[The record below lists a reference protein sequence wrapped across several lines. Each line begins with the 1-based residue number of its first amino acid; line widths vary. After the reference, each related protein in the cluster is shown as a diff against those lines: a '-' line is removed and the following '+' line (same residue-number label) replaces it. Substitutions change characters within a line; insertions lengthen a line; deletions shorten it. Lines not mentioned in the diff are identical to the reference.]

1 MIVQLSNSHQRLT
14 AGFLFSVFYLSLLLP
29 ARAMAAGGPATV
41 YSSGYPRPG
50 RATNKLNIPGKRY
63 SATMPPA
70 AVVKKADP
78 VKKKALPKPA
88 KRSDIGG
95 PSQPEMSSFKSVGT
109 SNMVNL
115 FSGDFNYNIPLL
127 DVGGYPVN
135 IYYDG
140 GISAEQ
146 DASWVGLGWNI
157 NPGNVNRNM
166 RGVPDDFNGQDTLQQ
181 LQDMKPNKT
190 WGLGIGADLELLGIK
205 APIKAN
211 LGVAF
216 NNYLG
221 PSLDLSVRGTAS
233 FKIGNSAGSE
243 KTGATLGASATI
255 GIDVNSRSGTSFSGS
270 VSLTGKSMVKTNEAS
285 FGVGLSTGYNSRSG
299 IKALQISEQAGFSSK
314 NQKAAKDAEGV
325 EKYKYNAGGSIN
337 PGLYSSSISF
347 VKPSYVPSIRMP
359 LTNTAWSGHFQLGLG
374 SFGVAADVEAEVYG
388 QKSEVDQADKLQLK
402 PMVGYIYAQNA
413 MNNPAA
419 VMDFTRFND
428 KEVTPNTPVIS
439 VPQYSYDV
447 FSIQGEGTGG
457 SIRAFRNDLGYVRD
471 NATTSKDKNF
481 SIGGDIDPPGHY
493 GGNFNTVKTP
503 STIGEWGNGNK
514 LRSTIPFKKAD
525 TTFENVYFRNPGEN
539 CVQDSNRFNQIG
551 GTDLVRF
558 VLGGSNNSPTI
569 EPALQSFS
577 SSFKAAT
584 TTNKLAVTPTIKD
597 RNKRTQIISFL
608 TAGEAAKVGLD
619 KSIRSY
625 DNQNF
630 LDNVTNTLL
639 YQSFPRFD
647 GTIRK
652 SHHISQINV
661 TENNGRRYVYG
672 VPVYNLSQ
680 KDFTF
685 SVDNSSIQ
693 LPDKVGVTSGQYN
706 AVSNASTTD
715 GYLQVTTT
723 PPYAH
728 SFLLSGIL
736 SPDYTDVTGNG
747 ISEDDLGDAV
757 KFNYTRISNG
767 NLSSGHAWRTPLTA
781 GDSANFNPGNRS
793 EVRDDKAIISY
804 GERESWYVQS
814 VESKTMIALFYV
826 SARKDGK
833 GPMGADGGINA
844 NDNFLKKLD
853 SIALYSKADL
863 KINGLAKAKAIKK
876 VHFRY
881 SYQLCQNTPDNSSGI
896 VDSTGKLTLQNIYF
910 TYNGKTRA
918 FKNRYSFT
926 YANTAADNPNYAFG
940 TTDRWGTYKPASM
953 NPGSLKNSDYPYSIQ
968 DTAQKTV
975 IDRNATA
982 WMLKKIVLPSG
993 GQISMTYETDDYAYV
1008 QDRRATD
1015 MMRIVGFGSTT
1026 VLSAATDQ
1034 LYPFIYPSPIE
1045 NDYVFIKVPVACTS
1059 TADVYNKYLQGVTQ
1073 LAFKIWVQMPKGA
1086 EYIPCY
1092 ATYNSYGVD
1101 GTNPNIIWVKMNRLG
1116 GKSPLSLTALE
1127 YLRQQLPGQAFKGYD
1142 VAGEPALKQ
1151 VGDMLLGMLQGL
1163 RDAFTDPVNAFR
1175 KDAKA
1180 QHTDTSKCFVRLNDP
1195 DGFKYGGGYRVKSV
1209 ILKDNWN
1216 AMTGQFTSSY
1226 GQSYDY
1232 TTTESFNG
1240 VPRKISSGVASYEPT
1255 IGGEENPFQTIVQ
1268 VEDYLPAGPTSFGAV
1283 EMPVLDAFFPSPSVG
1298 YSKVTVSSI
1307 KTDTAAAKKTR
1318 SGIGKQ
1324 VTEYY
1329 TSKDYPVYYNYT
1341 PFDAGSVKEFHQAST
1356 LAFFNKYSYDYKA
1369 QSQGFLVATNDM
1381 HGKMKSQSSYAEN
1394 DTATRINYT
1403 ENFYRNTG
1411 VNGLNDK
1418 FSFISKDSSGKVA
1431 LGNMGIDVDL
1441 MTDTREFAVKSKSFE
1456 VQAQVDIFYL
1466 LLVPVPIPTIWPVF
1480 GESENIYRAVTTT
1493 KVVNYHSVLDSVVVI
1508 DKGSQVSTK
1517 NLAYDDQTGEV
1528 LVTRTNNEFNKS
1540 IYNTSYP
1547 AWWGYGGMGLAYKNI
1562 DATYSGINFSN
1573 GKITNAAFNTAVFES
1588 GDELLITN
1596 ATLPVTGCDLELASP
1611 MGTSLIWA
1619 FDQNKNTT
1627 SLITTPNFIFV
1638 DSSGKA
1644 YTMNNV
1650 SFRVIRSGRR
1660 NMLDAKVAAITTM
1673 VNPLATGK
1681 LFIDSTSKV
1690 VNASAAEF
1698 KEKWLTDNDVIKKII
1713 LVKDPLTCI
1722 VSEVEDI
1729 TGTLEKNINPYRKG
1743 LIGNFRS
1750 YRNMVF
1756 YDNRKEYDTAATTNI
1771 GIYGYLNKFK
1781 PYWNFN
1787 AAKNLIPDTAS
1798 TQWVWNSKLNSVNAK
1813 GLELETVDALGIYTA
1828 AQYGYNKTMP
1838 VAIANNAR
1846 YTEMF
1851 AENFEDY
1858 GYGESISNATYN
1870 ITKKHIDFSKLSNSI
1885 LVNTDTSSF
1894 KAHSGKYVYA
1904 VNAGATANF
1913 DIPVAPSA
1921 SSNFP
1926 SLLFGKDTLKVLNNL
1941 GGNYGFSSII
1951 PVLTAPG
1958 DQGTP
1963 SFGTSAF
1970 NMQIFPKDS
1979 IYASGNRGHYFS
1991 FYDTFYVN
1999 VTVPNI
2005 YVIGLG
2011 MSTAYNNT
2019 GVTIFSHSH
2028 GMGAFIYDEL
2038 GNIISNYSLSQNGY
2052 LPTSA
2057 TYSVF
2062 LCAGRYKIV
2071 GSGTEFYMATNNSLN
2086 YTSNNYNW
2094 SINGLTSPDYK
2105 NLNTVNGCIFDK
2117 PIAGKDSIIN
2127 PLFSIPTAKKMVFSG
2142 WIREICGDAANGVP
2156 CKDYTYTH
2164 SQVQLNFAGFPSSNV
2179 ILNPTGAIVE
2189 GWQRYEGTFTAPAG
2203 ATSFTMNFVNGGTGK
2218 MYLDDIRIHPFNA
2231 NMKSYVYDPVNLRLV
2246 AEQDANNYSSFY
2258 EYDEEGTLI
2267 RTKVETREGVKT
2279 VNETRSSLQKV
2290 IQ

>member
-1 MIVQLSNSHQRLT
+1 MIVQLTNSHQRLT

-41 YSSGYPRPG
+41 YSSGYSRQG
-50 RATNKLNIPGKRY
+50 TVSNKINLPGKRY
-63 SATMPPA
+63 SATMPP

-88 KRSDIGG
+88 KRSYIGG

-140 GISAEQ
+140 GIGMEQ
-146 DASWVGLGWNI
+146 EASWVGLGWNI
-157 NPGNVNRNM
+157 NPGNINRNM
-166 RGVPDDFNGQDTLQQ
+166 RGVPDDFNGLDTLKQ
-181 LQDMKPNKT
+181 LQVMKPNKT
-190 WGLGIGADLELLGIK
+190 WGLGLGADVELLGIK
-205 APIKAN
+205 LPVKAN

-221 PSLDLSVRGTAS
+221 PSLDLSVRGTAGLKVAS
-233 FKIGNSAGSE
+233 FAGSE
-243 KTGATLGASATI
+243 KSGANVGLNF
-255 GIDVNSRSGTSFSGS
+255 GIDVNSRSGASFSGS
-270 VSLTGKSMVKTNEAS
+270 VSLTANGQVKTNQAS
-285 FGVGLSTGYNSRSG
+285 FGFGLSTGYNSRSG
-299 IKALQISEQAGFSSK
+299 IKSLQIYEQGGFNSTEQRKKDGK
-314 NQKAAKDAEGV
+314 NGEQ
-325 EKYKYNAGGSIN
+325 YSYNAGGKIN
-337 PGLYSSSISF
+337 PGLYSTSISF
-347 VKPSYVPSIRMP
+347 AKPSYIPSMRMP
-359 LTNTAWSGHFQLGLG
+359 LTNTAWSGHFQVGLG

-388 QKSEVDQADKLQLK
+388 QKSQIAVADTLQLK

-428 KEVTPNTPVIS
+428 REVTPNTPVIS

-471 NATTSKDKNF
+471 NITTSKDNNL
-481 SIGGDIDPPGHY
+481 SLGGDIDPPGHY
-493 GGNFNTVKTP
+493 GGNFNTIKTP
-503 STIGEWGNGNK
+503 STIGEWSRGNK
-514 LRSTIPFKKAD
+514 LRNTIAFRKAD
-525 TTFENVYFRNPGEN
+525 STFENVYFRNPGEN
-539 CVQDSNRFNQIG
+539 CVQDSNRFNQVG

-558 VLGGSNNSPTI
+558 VLGGSGNAPTI

-577 SSFKAAT
+577 SSFKAAA
-584 TTNKLAVTPTIKD
+584 NKLTITPPIKE
-597 RNKRTQIISFL
+597 RNKRTQVINFL
-608 TAGEAAKVGLD
+608 TAAEAAKVGLD
-619 KSIRSY
+619 KAIRSY
-625 DNQNF
+625 NNQTF
-630 LDNVTNTLL
+630 LDNITDTLL
-639 YQSFPRFD
+639 YESIPRVD
-647 GTIRK
+647 GSIRK
-652 SHHISQINV
+652 AHHISQINV
-661 TENNGRRYVYG
+661 TENNGKRYVYG

-685 SVDNSSIQ
+685 SVSGSYAQ
-693 LPDKVGVTSGQYN
+693 TADKVETTPTLRTPQSGLLGDGSL
-706 AVSNASTTD
+706 AD

-728 SFLLSGIL
+728 SYLLSGIL
-736 SPDYTDVTGNG
+736 SPDYVDVTGNG

-757 KFNYTRISNG
+757 KFNYSRIKNG
-767 NLSSGHAWRTPLTA
+767 ADAGHKWRTPLTQ
-781 GDSANFNPGNRS
+781 GDSANFNAGSRS
-793 EVRDDKAIISY
+793 ITKDDKAIISY

-826 SARKDGK
+826 SNRSDGK
-833 GPMGADGGINA
+833 GALGQNGGINT
-844 NDNFLKKLD
+844 NDNFIKKLD
-853 SIALYSKADL
+853 SIALFSKADL
-863 KINGLAKAKAIKK
+863 KINGLIKSK
-876 VHFRY
+876 PIKTVHFVY
-881 SYQLCQNTPDNSSGI
+881 DYQLCQNTPDNSSGI
-896 VDSTGKLTLQNIYF
+896 VSSTGKLSLQNIYF

-918 FKNRYSFT
+918 FKNRYSFAYT
-926 YANTAADNPNYAFG
+926 NTAADNPDYTFAA
-940 TTDRWGTYKPASM
+940 TDRWGTYKPADT
-953 NPGSLKNSDYPYSIQ
+953 NPGGLKNSDYPYVIQ
-968 DTAQKTV
+968 DTAQKAV
-975 IDRNATA
+975 LDRNAAA

-993 GQISMTYETDDYAYV
+993 GQISMTYEADDYAYV
-1008 QDRRATD
+1008 QDKRATD

-1034 LYPFIYPSPIE
+1034 LYPYNSSGTE

-1059 TADVYNKYLQGVTQ
+1059 AADAFNKYLQGVNQ
-1073 LAFKIWVQMPKGA
+1073 LAFKIWVQMPLGP

-1101 GTNPNIIWVKMNRLG
+1101 GTNANVIWVKLNRLG

-1142 VAGEPALKQ
+1142 VLGEPALKQ
-1151 VGDMLLGMLQGL
+1151 VGDMLLGMLYGL

-1175 KDAKA
+1175 KDNKA

-1195 DGFKYGGGYRVKSV
+1195 DGIKYGGGYRVKSV

-1216 AMTGQFTSSY
+1216 AMTGQFTASY

-1240 VPRKISSGVASYEPT
+1240 VPRKISSGVASYEPS
-1255 IGGEENPFQTIVQ
+1255 IGGDENPFQTIVQ
-1268 VEDYLPAGPTSFGAV
+1268 VEDYLPAGPTSYGAV

-1307 KTDTAAAKKTR
+1307 KMDTAAAKKTR

-1329 TSKDYPVYYNYT
+1329 TAKDYPVYYNYT

-1441 MTDTREFAVKSKSFE
+1441 MTDTREFSVKSNSLE
-1456 VQAQVDIFYL
+1456 VQAQVDMFWPI
-1466 LLVPVPIPTIWPVF
+1466 PVPTILPVF

-1528 LVTRTNNEFNKS
+1528 LVTRTNNEFNKA

-1562 DATYSGINFSN
+1562 DATYAGINFSN
-1573 GKITNAAFNTAVFES
+1573 GKITNAAFNKAVFES
-1588 GDELLITN
+1588 GDELLIT
-1596 ATLPVTGCDLELASP
+1596 TPSLPTTGCEVDLASP
-1611 MGTSLIWA
+1611 VNTSLIWA
-1619 FDQNKNTT
+1619 FDKTKNTT
-1627 SLITTPNFIFV
+1627 SLITTPDLIFI
-1638 DSSGKA
+1638 DTSGKQ

-1650 SFRVIRSGRR
+1650 NIRIIRSGKR

-1681 LFIDSTSKV
+1681 LVIDSNSKV
-1690 VNASAAEF
+1690 INASAAEF
-1698 KEKWLTDNDVIKKII
+1698 KEKWLADNDVIKKIS
-1713 LVKDPLTCI
+1713 LVKDPLTCV

-1729 TGTLEKNINPYRKG
+1729 NGTLEKNINPYRKG
-1743 LIGNFRS
+1743 LAGNFRS
-1750 YRNMVF
+1750 FRNMVF

-1781 PYWNFN
+1781 PYWNFS
-1787 AAKNLIPDTAS
+1787 AAKNLVPDTAS
-1798 TQWVWNSKLNSVNAK
+1798 TQWVWNSRLNSVNAK

-1858 GYGESISNATYN
+1858 AYGESISNAKYN
-1870 ITKKHIDFSKLSNSI
+1870 FTKKHIDFTKLSNSI
-1885 LVNTDTSSF
+1885 LVNTDTASF

-1913 DIPVAPSA
+1913 DIPVLPTATT
-1921 SSNFP
+1921 SSSFP

-1941 GGNYGFSSII
+1941 GGTYSFTSLV
-1951 PVLTAPG
+1951 PKVTAPA

-1963 SFGTSAF
+1963 SYGTSAF
-1970 NMQIFPKDS
+1970 SLQIKPKDS
-1979 IYASGNRGHYFS
+1979 LYTDGHRAHWYS
-1991 FYDTFYVN
+1991 CYDTFYVN
-1999 VTVPNI
+1999 VTTPLT
-2005 YVIGLG
+2005 YVISLG
-2011 MSTAYNNT
+2011 MSTGYNHSGIT
-2019 GVTIFSHSH
+2019 VFSHSNT
-2028 GMGAFIYDEL
+2028 MTINIYDEL
-2038 GNIISNYSLSQNGY
+2038 GNSIGYFNLGQNAFLS
-2052 LPTSA
+2052 TSA
-2057 TYSVF
+2057 TFNAF
-2062 LCAGRYKIV
+2062 LCAGKYKIV
-2071 GSGTEFYMATNNSLN
+2071 AGAVEN
-2086 YTSNNYNW
+2086 YPYTGGAVTTSNNYNW

-2105 NLNTVNGCIFDK
+2105 DLNTVNGCIFDK

-2164 SQVQLNFAGFPSSNV
+2164 NQVQLNFAGFTSSNV
-2179 ILNPTGAIVE
+2179 MLNPTGAIVE

-2203 ATSFTMNFVNGGTGK
+2203 ATSCTMNFVNSGTGK